1 MECKKCGKEITLNDG
16 MVYCPYCGVKLKG
29 QDAPKRRSIFTREL
43 KIGYGVKA
51 LIVWVLLCVILLVL
65 YSRFYNSVWEIIWYR
80 FGWEIQ
86 GLFGWMVISMI
97 CGIAL
102 YFTLAYVVYNHAKKH
117 HRRAVA
123 WTTAF
128 IVFTP
133 ILGGLVYLLTWP
145 KE

>member
-16 MVYCPYCGVKLKG
+16 VVYCPYCGVKLKG

-43 KIGYGVKA
+43 KVPGIVKA
-51 LIVWVLLCVILLVL
+51 FIVWMLLCVVIWVLSVAFHGFDELRSDIYHIGLVL
-65 YSRFYNSVWEIIWYR
+65 PIWTYPALI
-80 FGWEIQ
+80 GA
-86 GLFGWMVISMI
+86 
-97 CGIAL
+97 IAL
-102 YFTLAYVVYNHAKKH
+102 YITLVYVVYDHAKRH

-133 ILGGLVYLLTWP
+133 ILAGLVYLLTWP